1 MHMSNIN
8 TFLFCFAK
16 TPATTYE
23 CVCLC
28 VCTRQGFLFPEPGTN
43 NSLYLQTFGVFT
55 LEKSTPGTL
64 KLLIYYL
71 IFPPL
76 NIPALGGRH
85 ACVLAPAVGL

>member
-1 MHMSNIN
+1 MHMSNSN

-23 CVCLC
+23 CLC
-28 VCTRQGFLFPEPGTN
+28 VCVPEPGAN
-43 NSLYLQTFGVFT
+43 NSLYLQTFGVFA
-55 LEKSTPGTL
+55 LEKSTTGTL

-76 NIPALGGRH
+76 NIPALGGRY